1 MIEPAAKSLSLQ
13 GVTTMEAQSLVER
26 RPPDGASA
34 SARAG
39 WAAVLAA
46 ASLWGTTGL
55 VFQALG
61 TGGGADAVSIGFLR
75 LALSVPFLMLMA
87 RAHAGAWLPSLAP
100 KGLFAL
106 VALGISMAFYQLTY
120 VLAIERVGVA
130 ISVLISICGAP
141 IFVALI
147 SVLWFREPFHVRT
160 LVALAAAL
168 VGTALLVGL
177 PSDLNPDAYRFW
189 TGVAIAVACALFQ
202 AFYVLAARAAGQVC
216 SPMHAG
222 GIGFAIGAL
231 ALIPFWPAEGLHLAY
246 PVNGW
251 LLLLYV
257 SAVPTALAQTLF
269 LQGIKGTGAIGGAIA
284 SLMEPLVATILAVV
298 VLHEPLTGYSVLGA
312 LILLSGIVI
321 IQWTPRKPR

>member
-1 MIEPAAKSLSLQ
+1 
-13 GVTTMEAQSLVER
+13 MEAQSSIER
-26 RPPDGASA
+26 QAPDGADA

-55 VFQALG
+55 VFQVLR
-61 TGGGADAVSIGFLR
+61 TDGGADAVSISFLR
-75 LALSVPFLMLMA
+75 LALAVPFLMSMA
-87 RAHAGAWLPSLAP
+87 RVYAGAWIPSLTP
-100 KGLFAL
+100 KGLL
-106 VALGISMAFYQLTY
+106 VLAALGVSMAFYQLTY

-147 SVLWFREPFHVRT
+147 SVLWFREPFHIRT
-160 LVALAAAL
+160 FAALATAVA
-168 VGTALLVGL
+168 GTILLVGL
-177 PSDLNPDAYRFW
+177 PSDLNPDTYPFW
-189 TGVAIAVACALFQ
+189 TGVAIAVVCALFQ

-231 ALIPFWPAEGLHLAY
+231 VLMPFWPEEGLQLSY
-246 PVNGW
+246 PVDGW
-251 LLLLYV
+251 LMLLYV
-257 SAVPTALAQTLF
+257 AAVPTALAQTLF

-298 VLHEPLTGYSVLGA
+298 VLHETMTGYSVLGA

-321 IQWTPRKPR
+321 IQWTPGNPR

>member
-26 RPPDGASA
+26 RPSDGASA

-87 RAHAGAWLPSLAP
+87 RAHAGVWLPSLAP

-147 SVLWFREPFHVRT
+147 SVLWFREPFHART

-202 AFYVLAARAAGQVC
+202 ALYVLAARAAGQVC